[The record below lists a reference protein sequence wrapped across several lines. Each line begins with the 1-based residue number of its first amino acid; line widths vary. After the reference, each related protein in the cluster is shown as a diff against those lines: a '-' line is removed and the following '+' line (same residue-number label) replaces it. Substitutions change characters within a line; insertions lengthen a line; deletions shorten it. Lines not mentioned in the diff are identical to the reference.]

1 MSGFVP
7 LAPAVQDALFE
18 AIAAAAPAEVAV
30 SLGYPAGGLSAEQI
44 WVQGDCEAQVSLET
58 SGYEQREEDCSL
70 EVRIAVLQAVPD
82 FAPVRDRAFALYQ
95 LLEGV
100 LAADRTLGG
109 LVDRCSV
116 SAYKGQ
122 EAIPDEHQ
130 RQYGITVTVTW
141 AGTRTAF

>member
-7 LAPAVQDALFE
+7 AAPAVQDALVA
-18 AIAAAAPAEVAV
+18 AIAAAVEDGTEV
-30 SLGYPAGGLSAEQI
+30 SLGYPTGGLAAEQI
-44 WVQGDCEAQVSLET
+44 WVVGDCDVQVSLEV
-58 SGYEQREEDCSL
+58 SGYEQRQEDGAL
-70 EVRIAVLQAVPD
+70 EVRVAVLLSEVE
-82 FAPVRDRAFALYQ
+82 FAPARDRAFALYR
-95 LLEGV
+95 LVESV

-109 LVDRCSV
+109 IVDRCSV

-141 AGTRTAF
+141 AGTALAA